1 VPATDGRDAASASS
15 SEVHEFLDFGDGL
28 GLDVEFGGG
37 VEGSCPGRLGMVCGS
52 AEGDIVVELAQL
64 GGDCGV
70 HFEDSGTSGRE
81 DISRGLGGVKCEPLP
96 GVFRAYSMTDLKS
109 WVRPIV
115 PGRDKRKSHLFK
127 DKLRWS
133 EPRVVEGGSGPMTGI
148 MIQIFTAFDLL
159 LLHNSHY

>member
-1 VPATDGRDAASASS
+1 MPATDGRDAAPASS

-70 HFEDSGTSGRE
+70 HFEASGTSGRE
-81 DISRGLGGVKCEPLP
+81 DISRGSGEVKCELLP
-96 GVFRAYSMTDLKS
+96 GVFRTCSMMALES
-109 WVRPIV
+109 WMRPIV
-115 PGRDKRKSHLFK
+115 PGSPGRDERKSHHFK

-133 EPRVVEGGSGPMTGI
+133 EPRVVEGGSGP
-148 MIQIFTAFDLL
+148 
-159 LLHNSHY
+159 